1 MDFERLEARQEVA
14 HVERAEPKAAAD
26 GGRDTGFSEFT
37 VSQRG
42 RRC

>member
-1 MDFERLEARQEVA
+1 MKADKRTFESL
-14 HVERAEPKAAAD
+14 AEQAAAAD

-37 VSQRG
+37 VARRG